1 MSRTSAEVMLR
12 SCLVCTCHSFDLL
25 VLVLV
30 LVGRNPTSFD
40 TTLLTPSGFEE
51 LASLSMILLIV

>member
-1 MSRTSAEVMLR
+1 MLR